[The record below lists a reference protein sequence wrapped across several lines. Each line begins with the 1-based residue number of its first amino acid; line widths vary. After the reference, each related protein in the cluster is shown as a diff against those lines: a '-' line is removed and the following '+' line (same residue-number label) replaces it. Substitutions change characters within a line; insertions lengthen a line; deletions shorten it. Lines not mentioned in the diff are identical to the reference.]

1 VKWTKA
7 FRKNAGKE
15 MTVDT
20 TFEFEK
26 RRNRPVRYNRETMTQ
41 TLNAMKRVSEVQQ
54 KRQDLF
60 YKMRMRA
67 HKGLQNEQVRAEIEK
82 GIELLAPAAGNRE
95 KALEIATAK
104 VAAKN
109 SKKSAKKIEVMEE
122 D

>member
-1 VKWTKA
+1 
-7 FRKNAGKE
+7 

-67 HKGLQNEQVRAEIEK
+67 HKGVQNEQIRAEIEK
-82 GIELLAPAAGNRE
+82 GVELLAPAAGNRE
-95 KALEIATAK
+95 KALQIATSK
-104 VAAKN
+104 IAAKDQ
-109 SKKSAKKIEVMEE
+109 KKLAKKIEVMEE
-122 D
+122 

>member
-1 VKWTKA
+1 MKWTKA

-41 TLNAMKRVSEVQQ
+41 TLNAMKRVSEIQQ

-109 SKKSAKKIEVMEE
+109 SKKTAKKIEVMEE